1 VERLGFW
8 NYRNVEQM
16 GSKAGRGRLTM
27 TAAAFVEWLAAMKD
41 ANLARSDAAAA
52 RLLGVS
58 ANTVVEMKQR
68 GADQRTALAC
78 RALFHR
84 LEPWK

>member
-1 VERLGFW
+1 
-8 NYRNVEQM
+8 
-16 GSKAGRGRLTM
+16 M
-27 TAAAFVEWLAAMKD
+27 TPAAFTNWLAAMKE
-41 ANLARSDAAAA
+41 AGLARSDAAAA

-68 GADQRTALAC
+68 GADTRTALAC

-84 LEPWK
+84 LEPWA